1 MNYLDNKRA
10 NTAEDLRRM
19 FNLDGLSSDR
29 KAIENNKKSLTK
41 IDSEQNNILKSII
54 ISIGDDLESQSDVSL
69 WFFSGTPTL
78 ENVPYTDWEDK
89 DEHLGDLYYDKAT
102 GFVYLFKKENN
113 EYLWLRQ
120 EEHDLIQAMALTNSE
135 IDTTDSV
142 RKVFFT
148 IPSVPYDNG
157 DWYVKDGDLY
167 ICQISKSAEELY
179 DENDFIIAP
188 KYTDDTKANEVAGN
202 LTIVSGQVTTIIQ
215 NLDIIQQTIE
225 DDRYY
230 VDEEGNRHLISQTVS
245 QLTQEVDSL
254 TGLIQITGGS
264 NLIRNSQ
271 GLLDDDVWIEQ
282 AGGSYVKG
290 YDSSLIGEV
299 TSISKLGISNG
310 KLTTTESNITGLVTG
325 NKYTLS
331 YKITNEE
338 DTETTIRLIGVNTL
352 YEKTYDEECVFYDET
367 IDFIADSSTCI
378 LEIESTSE
386 YDNWCFVYD
395 LMLNAGDK
403 KPWEPA
409 RDEIV
414 GTVLKLSR
422 MGLQIYSTGSEIA
435 TLMSSQG
442 FQIRRFKNN
451 ELYEIITEFTD
462 KGITTNQIN
471 YISDNMDGL
480 IHKTISSGGYKKY
493 ISYVGGGN

>member
-10 NTAEDLRRM
+10 TTAEDLRRM
-19 FNLDGLSSDR
+19 FNLDGLPSDR
-29 KAIENNKKSLTK
+29 KAIENNKNSLTK
-41 IDSEQNNILKSII
+41 IDSEQENILKSII
-54 ISIGDDLESQSDVSL
+54 ISVGDSLESQSEISL

-78 ENVPYTDWEDK
+78 ETEPYISWTDPD
-89 DEHLGDLYYDKAT
+89 DHIGDLYYDKET
-102 GFVYLFKKENN
+102 GFVYEFKEESEEYIWERNTDN
-113 EYLWLRQ
+113 E
-120 EEHDLIQAMALTNSE
+120 LIQAMALTNAE
-135 IDTTDSV
+135 LDTADGT

-148 IPSVPYDNG
+148 TPTVPYNNG

-167 ICQISKSAEELY
+167 ICQVSKDLSETY

-188 KYTDDTKANEVAGN
+188 RYTDDTRANEVAGN
-202 LTIVSGQVTTIIQ
+202 LTIVAGQVTTIIQ
-215 NLDIIQQTIE
+215 NLDVIQQTIE

-230 VDEEGNRHLISQTVS
+230 VDEQGNRHLISQSVS
-245 QLTQEVDSL
+245 QLTQDVNSL

-299 TSISKLGISNG
+299 TSISRLGISNG
-310 KLTTTESNITGLVTG
+310 QLTTTDTNITGLVTG
-325 NKYTLS
+325 SKYTLS

-338 DTETTIRLIGVNTL
+338 DTETTIRLIGANTL
-352 YEKTYDEECVFYDET
+352 YEKTYDEECSFYEET
-367 IDFIADSSTCI
+367 IDFVADSSTCI

-386 YDNWCFVYD
+386 YDNWCFIYD

-435 TLMSSQG
+435 TLMSSGG
-442 FQIRRFKNN
+442 FQIRRYQNDT
-451 ELYEIITEFTD
+451 LYEPITEFTKD
-462 KGITTNQIN
+462 GITTGKII
-471 YISDNMDGL
+471 YKEDNMDGL
-480 IHKTISSGGYKKY
+480 VHKTITSGGYKKY
-493 ISYVGGGN
+493 VSYIGGDN